1 MGSHGDVSMEIS
13 WECHGRISPTIC
25 HNVFLDEFDR
35 DLRSWRS
42 SGMMVY

>member
-1 MGSHGDVSMEIS
+1 MFPWKYRGNVMGEYHQQYVTMF
-13 WECHGRISPTIC
+13 
-25 HNVFLDEFDR
+25 FLDEFDR